1 MVSCLECP
9 LGKNCRIYILQLI
22 QKQVYMT
29 WSFWHR
35 LKCGEV
41 KWEVFFLQLHPVTCL
56 IQIHEQLNYSWSA
69 EVHRC
74 SWELVRHNMK
84 FSCFFPVLGVTN
96 GVCWIQ
102 FGTETLQTSPIQ
114 IFFRCQFHAVQWN
127 FPWSNL
133 GKDFSLGD
141 VSWHSR
147 VLISLT
153 SHQNVWTCIS
163 KYHLSWEMSTL
174 KTLALIT
181 VNVNARN

>member
-41 KWEVFFLQLHPVTCL
+41 KWEVLFPQLHPVTCL

-74 SWELVRHNMK
+74 SWELVTHNI
-84 FSCFFPVLGVTN
+84 FLLFPSVRSDKWGLLNTVWYWDSANQPYTD
-96 GVCWIQ
+96 
-102 FGTETLQTSPIQ
+102 
-114 IFFRCQFHAVQWN
+114 FFRCQFHAVQWN

-133 GKDFSLGD
+133 GKDSSLGD
-141 VSWHSR
+141 ISWHSR
-147 VLISLT
+147 FLISLT
-153 SHQNVWTCIS
+153 SHQNVWMCIS
-163 KYHLSWEMSTL
+163 KYHLSWGMSTL

>member
-41 KWEVFFLQLHPVTCL
+41 KWEVLFPQLHPVTCL

-74 SWELVRHNMK
+74 SWELVTHNIK

-96 GVCWIQ
+96 RVCWLQ
-102 FGTETLQTSPIQ
+102 FGTETPQTNPIQ
-114 IFFRCQFHAVQWN
+114 IFLDANLVQ
-127 FPWSNL
+127 SS
-133 GKDFSLGD
+133 GISLG
-141 VSWHSR
+141 VTLER
-147 VLISLT
+147 IPVLEIFHGIPESSFHLLPT
-153 SHQNVWTCIS
+153 KMFGYAFQNIIYLEGCQ
-163 KYHLSWEMSTL
+163 L
-174 KTLALIT
+174 
-181 VNVNARN
+181 